1 MLDRLY
7 KSQEDEGFSLIE
19 LLVVI
24 GIIAILAAIAIPIFL
39 SQRNSARDASVQ
51 SDVNGAA
58 KVVETLRV
66 TTGTL
71 PANGAA
77 VVGVQKSDGNT
88 LWYAASGGN
97 YQIWGCNADA
107 DKTYEYNSATGGL
120 DTANAVAEACPP
132 AAATGTAVIP

>member
-66 TTGTL
+66 TDGAL
-71 PANGAA
+71 PADGTE

-88 LWYAASGGN
+88 LWYATAGGN
-97 YQIWGCNADA
+97 YQVWGCNAESGQQF
-107 DKTYEYNSATGGL
+107 EYNSATGGL
-120 DTANAVAEACPP
+120 NTTPTDNAGCATVPSGATA
-132 AAATGTAVIP
+132 IP